1 VRAVS
6 TGSPHLPRT
15 EADVVA
21 PDGATLRTQLV
32 LPEGSPPDGGWPG
45 VIVLHEA
52 YGLHPY
58 ITAVGERFAA
68 RGWAAALPDVL
79 SAGTSTACLVRAM
92 REIQAGKPAATT
104 ARLEAVRAW
113 FAARPEVAGDKV
125 AVIGFC
131 MGGGLALLLGSA
143 SDGIGAVSANYGLV
157 PRTETL
163 RGCAPVIAA
172 YGTKDRAIGPQGK
185 VLEKRLTEAGVEHD
199 VRCYDTGHSFLTPG
213 TSPKLTHR
221 LMGTFIHPVLH
232 GGYDADLAEK
242 EWPRIYAW
250 FEDHLSRPLKD

>member
-1 VRAVS
+1 MS
-6 TGSPHLPRT
+6 KEPRT
-15 EADVVA
+15 EADVIA

-32 LPEGSPPDGGWPG
+32 LPAGVPPAGGWPG

-52 YGLHPY
+52 WGLHPY
-58 ITAVGERFAA
+58 ITAVGERFAE

-92 REIQAGKPAATT
+92 KEVQGGRPGITT
-104 ARLEAVRAW
+104 ARLEAVRTW
-113 FAARPEVAGDKV
+113 FAERPEVAGDKV

-143 SDGIGAVSANYGLV
+143 SDGIGAVSANYGMV
-157 PRTETL
+157 PSTETL
-163 RGCAPVIAA
+163 RACAPVIAA
-172 YGTKDRAIGPQGK
+172 YGKKDRAIGPQAK
-185 VLEKRLTEAGVEHD
+185 VLEERLTEAGIEHD

-213 TSPKLTHR
+213 TSPKLSHR

-232 GGYDADLAEK
+232 GGYDPGPAEQ
-242 EWPRIYAW
+242 EWARIYAW
-250 FEDHLSRPLKD
+250 FEAHI

>member
-1 VRAVS
+1 MS
-6 TGSPHLPRT
+6 NEPRT
-15 EADVVA
+15 EADVIA

-32 LPEGSPPDGGWPG
+32 LPKGPPPAGGWPG

-52 YGLHPY
+52 WGLHPY
-58 ITAVGERFAA
+58 ITAVGERFAE

-92 REIQAGKPAATT
+92 KEVQGGRPGVTT

-113 FAARPEVAGDKV
+113 FAERPEVAGDKV

-143 SDGIGAVSANYGLV
+143 SDGIGAVSANYGMV
-157 PRTETL
+157 ASTETL

-172 YGTKDRAIGPQGK
+172 YGKRDRAIGPQAK
-185 VLEKRLTEAGVEHD
+185 VLEERLTEAGIEHD

-213 TSPKLTHR
+213 TSPKLSHR
-221 LMGTFIHPVLH
+221 LMGTFIRPVMH
-232 GGYDADLAEK
+232 GGYDPGPAEQ
-242 EWPRIYAW
+242 EWARIYAW
-250 FEDHLSRPLKD
+250 FEAHI